1 MAMLR
6 VEGVWQ
12 RFGALEVLQEISFGL
27 TAGEFVC
34 LLGPSGC
41 GKTTLLRIMAGLLKP
56 SMGRVLFDRKP
67 ITAPRPEIGILFQQP
82 NLLPYLST
90 RANVEL
96 PLALRGVPRWERRRI
111 AQDALAQ
118 LGLAEFAE
126 VYPSQLSGGMAQRA
140 ALGRAL
146 VQNPSVLLMDEPFGA
161 LDAMTREYMQ
171 LELLDLWARTGK
183 TILMVTH
190 SLTEAVFMADR
201 VLVLTAR
208 PSRLS
213 AALEIP
219 LPRPR
224 RLEMVHSPQFGA
236 LVAQLRGYIGAS
248 ST

>member
-1 MAMLR
+1 MLR
-6 VEGVWQ
+6 VENVWQ
-12 RFGALEVLQEISFGL
+12 RFGTLEVLQNISFEL
-27 TAGEFVC
+27 QAGEFVC

-41 GKTTLLRIMAGLLKP
+41 GKTTLLRIASGLLKP
-56 SMGRVLFDRKP
+56 SAGRILFNGEP

-90 RANVEL
+90 RANIEL
-96 PLALRGVPRWERRRI
+96 PLALRGVPRTERRRV

-118 LGLAEFAE
+118 VGLAEFGE

-146 VQNPSVLLMDEPFGA
+146 VQNPAVLLMDEPFGA

-171 LELLDLWARTGK
+171 LELLSLWQRTGK

-190 SLTEAVFMADR
+190 SITEAVFMADR
-201 VLVLTAR
+201 VIVLTAR
-208 PSRLS
+208 PSRLG
-213 AALEIP
+213 AVLDVP

-224 RLEMVHSPQFGA
+224 RLEMVHSAEFGA
-236 LVAQLRGYIGAS
+236 LVAQLRSYIGAPS
-248 ST
+248 S

>member
-1 MAMLR
+1 MLR
-6 VEGVWQ
+6 FESVWQ
-12 RFGALEVLQEISFGL
+12 RFGALEVLHNISFEL
-27 TAGEFVC
+27 AAGEFVC
-34 LLGPSGC
+34 LVGPSGC
-41 GKTTLLRIMAGLLKP
+41 GKTTLLRIAAGLLKP
-56 SMGRVLFDRKP
+56 SAGQALFNGEP
-67 ITAPRPEIGILFQQP
+67 ITAPRSEIGILFQQP

-96 PLALRGVPRWERRRI
+96 PLALRGVPRAARRSL
-111 AQDALAQ
+111 AQGALAQ

-126 VYPSQLSGGMAQRA
+126 AYPSQLSGGMAQRA

-161 LDAMTREYMQ
+161 LDAMTREHLQ
-171 LELLDLWARTGK
+171 LELLELWQRTRK

-190 SLTEAVFMADR
+190 SITEAIFMADR

-213 AALEIP
+213 ATLDVP

-224 RLEMVHSPQFGA
+224 RLAMVHSPEFGA
-236 LVAQLRGYIGAS
+236 LAAQLRSYINAPS
-248 ST
+248 A

>member
-1 MAMLR
+1 MLR
-6 VEGVWQ
+6 LESVWQ
-12 RFGALEVLQEISFGL
+12 RFGALEVLHNISFEL
-27 TAGEFVC
+27 AAGEFVC
-34 LLGPSGC
+34 LVGPSGC
-41 GKTTLLRIMAGLLKP
+41 GKTTLLRIAAGLLKP
-56 SMGRVLFDRKP
+56 SAGQALFNGEP
-67 ITAPRPEIGILFQQP
+67 ISAPRPEIGILFQQP

-96 PLALRGVPRWERRRI
+96 PLALRGVSRAARRSI
-111 AQDALAQ
+111 AQQALVQ

-126 VYPSQLSGGMAQRA
+126 AYPSQLSGGMAQRA

-161 LDAMTREYMQ
+161 LDAMTRELMQ
-171 LELLDLWARTGK
+171 LELLDLWQRTHK

-190 SLTEAVFMADR
+190 SITEAIFMADR

-213 AALEIP
+213 ATLDVP

-224 RLEMVHSPQFGA
+224 RLAMVHSPEFGA
-236 LVAQLRGYIGAS
+236 LAAQLRSYINAPS
-248 ST
+248 A

>member
-1 MAMLR
+1 MLR

-34 LLGPSGC
+34 LIGPSGC
-41 GKTTLLRIMAGLLKP
+41 GKTTLLRIAAGLLKP
-56 SMGRVLFDRKP
+56 SAGRVLFNGEP

-96 PLALRGVPRWERRRI
+96 PLALRGVPRSERRRI

-208 PSRLS
+208 PSRLG

-236 LVAQLRGYIGAS
+236 LVAQLRGYIGAPS
-248 ST
+248 A